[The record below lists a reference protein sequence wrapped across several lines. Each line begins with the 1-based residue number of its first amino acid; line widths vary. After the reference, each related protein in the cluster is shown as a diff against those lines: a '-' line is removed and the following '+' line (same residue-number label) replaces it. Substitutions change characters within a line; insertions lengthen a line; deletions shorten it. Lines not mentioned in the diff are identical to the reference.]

1 MTIKMEDSTRI
12 EFGSR
17 HDTTASFEDYL
28 MKGKP
33 MLHQI
38 LASYETMPARL
49 SGYSYEGWQT
59 YTSDKFGYSVKYPGD
74 AAVMGAD
81 PDQMVQF
88 VGAGHWPILTVE
100 HVDSTFYHPPTG
112 TDVSQWVLDLHTDYD
127 AIGPEV
133 MIAGLPAVHLV
144 YESGPGWEAS
154 DEFFFIRDE
163 QLFRILILHSDGRQD
178 WDLYSQF
185 LHSFTF
191 DDETETAG
199 SAVEGWTGTI
209 GRYPTGSQHKYY
221 FDRVDEQQF
230 IVGAAALSAI
240 CKSVNS
246 KRSSTSYFAI
256 VDIIPAHGKSAG
268 RS

>member
-1 MTIKMEDSTRI
+1 MANCSPPRETLDCHFEVMTIKMEDGTRI

-17 HDTTASFEDYL
+17 HEPIASFEDYL

-59 YTSDKFGYSVKYPGD
+59 YTSDKFGYSVKYPGG
-74 AAVMGAD
+74 AAVIGAD
-81 PDQMVQF
+81 LDETVQF

-100 HVDSTFYHPPTG
+100 HIDSDFFHPPTATYVG
-112 TDVSQWVLDLHTDYD
+112 PWILDLHTDYD
-127 AIGPEV
+127 AIGRV
-133 MIAGLPAVHLV
+133 MTIAGLPALHLV

-178 WDLYSQF
+178 WNLYYQF
-185 LHSFTF
+185 LQSFTF
-191 DDETETAG
+191 DD
-199 SAVEGWTGTI
+199 
-209 GRYPTGSQHKYY
+209 Q
-221 FDRVDEQQF
+221 
-230 IVGAAALSAI
+230 
-240 CKSVNS
+240 N
-246 KRSSTSYFAI
+246 
-256 VDIIPAHGKSAG
+256 
-268 RS
+268 